1 MSNKNYLESLP
12 EHLRYVGSYKELEI
26 ELSTTTDPGLGIV
39 YQDKYVLLLRDP
51 VIFPNGESGTYVRL
65 VEKASIGG
73 RTGTVIV
80 PLADGCIVFVEIFR
94 HATRRWEWE
103 LPRGFQEEGLTTAQN
118 AIKETKEELDVEPN
132 SIESLGA
139 IAPNTGML
147 AGSAE
152 AFIAI
157 MPPGSLPLMKG
168 QKMESIRRIRAVP
181 IVDLDQFLLD
191 HVRCGFS
198 LSAIFL
204 AKLRG
209 KLCQ

>member
-12 EHLRYVGSYKELEI
+12 ENLRYIGSYKELEI

-51 VIFPNGESGTYVRL
+51 VIFPNGEPGTYVRL
-65 VEKASIGG
+65 VEKASLDG

-80 PLADGCIVFVEIFR
+80 PLVDGCIVFVEIFR

-118 AIKETKEELDVEPN
+118 AIKETKEELDVEPD
-132 SIESLGA
+132 SIESLGT

-152 AFIAI
+152 AFIAS

-168 QKMESIRRIRAVP
+168 QKLESIRGIRAVP
-181 IVDLDQFLLD
+181 FVDLDQFLLD